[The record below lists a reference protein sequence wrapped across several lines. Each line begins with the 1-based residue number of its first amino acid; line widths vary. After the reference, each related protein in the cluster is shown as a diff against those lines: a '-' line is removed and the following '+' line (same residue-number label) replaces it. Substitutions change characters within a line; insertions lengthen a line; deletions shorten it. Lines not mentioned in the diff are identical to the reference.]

1 MLGIHVISP
10 FYTRPDQWER
20 ESERK
25 RERERVVS
33 AELSLS
39 SVSLFQEGIINQRA
53 ADMWRENT
61 RRQKKFSRR
70 RPRYGPGQQIK
81 EGGGRKKRK
90 RSGLHEKKQLLPQ
103 TQAEQSGCRSRCS
116 CAGFYKKGKKIKNS
130 ARRKSGEKLT
140 GDNVWILLRCEQGNT
155 VRSPSPFNALPRLS
169 SGDNFNCLVWVSAA
183 CDRAA
188 RVVSPPA
195 DCCTAPFSLFC

>member
-25 RERERVVS
+25 RERERAVS

-90 RSGLHEKKQLLPQ
+90 RSGLHEKNNFSHKH
-103 TQAEQSGCRSRCS
+103 
-116 CAGFYKKGKKIKNS
+116 K
-130 ARRKSGEKLT
+130 
-140 GDNVWILLRCEQGNT
+140 
-155 VRSPSPFNALPRLS
+155 PSS
-169 SGDNFNCLVWVSAA
+169 
-183 CDRAA
+183 RAA
-188 RVVSPPA
+188 ARAAAVRVSIRKKRR
-195 DCCTAPFSLFC
+195 

>member
-61 RRQKKFSRR
+61 RRQKKFSHR

-81 EGGGRKKRK
+81 EGGGRKK
-90 RSGLHEKKQLLPQ
+90 
-103 TQAEQSGCRSRCS
+103 
-116 CAGFYKKGKKIKNS
+116 KGKEAGYMKKTTS
-130 ARRKSGEKLT
+130 PT
-140 GDNVWILLRCEQGNT
+140 NT
-155 VRSPSPFNALPRLS
+155 SRAVGLPLALQLC
-169 SGDNFNCLVWVSAA
+169 GFL
-183 CDRAA
+183 
-188 RVVSPPA
+188 
-195 DCCTAPFSLFC
+195 

>member
-53 ADMWRENT
+53 ADMWRET
-61 RRQKKFSRR
+61 HAD
-70 RPRYGPGQQIK
+70 
-81 EGGGRKKRK
+81 K
-90 RSGLHEKKQLLPQ
+90 RSFH
-103 TQAEQSGCRSRCS
+103 ADDH
-116 CAGFYKKGKKIKNS
+116 AM
-130 ARRKSGEKLT
+130 
-140 GDNVWILLRCEQGNT
+140 D
-155 VRSPSPFNALPRLS
+155 
-169 SGDNFNCLVWVSAA
+169 
-183 CDRAA
+183 
-188 RVVSPPA
+188 PA
-195 DCCTAPFSLFC
+195 SK